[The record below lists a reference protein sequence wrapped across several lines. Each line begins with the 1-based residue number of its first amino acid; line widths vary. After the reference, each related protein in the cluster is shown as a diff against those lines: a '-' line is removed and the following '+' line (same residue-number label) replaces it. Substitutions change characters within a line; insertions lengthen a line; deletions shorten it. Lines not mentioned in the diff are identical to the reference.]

1 MNVYEV
7 KSMAER
13 LDGNTYPGRGIV
25 IGTSADGKKAVT
37 AYAKDILDFLQN
49 SPERIFKDDFEK
61 AGYEA
66 FLTEFNDLMEE
77 DTL

>member
-25 IGTSADGKKAVT
+25 LGITPDGKKSVAFNLVLRADDRSLTGEEADAAISNVLSALEKELGAV
-37 AYAKDILDFLQN
+37 L
-49 SPERIFKDDFEK
+49 R
-61 AGYEA
+61 G
-66 FLTEFNDLMEE
+66 
-77 DTL
+77 